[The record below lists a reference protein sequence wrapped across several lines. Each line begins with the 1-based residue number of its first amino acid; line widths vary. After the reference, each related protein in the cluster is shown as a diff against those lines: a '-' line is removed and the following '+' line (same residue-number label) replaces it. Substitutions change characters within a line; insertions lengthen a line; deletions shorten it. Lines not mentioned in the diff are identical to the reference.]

1 MQDIVSIKNDETTIY
16 KKRRNQETRKGSWKL
31 KSMIAQ
37 VRNVM
42 GRLHNTVKSKQV
54 IWKVKFRKYP
64 RL

>member
-16 KKRRNQETRKGSWKL
+16 KKRRNQETGKGSWKL

-42 GRLHNTVKSKQV
+42 GRLHNTVKSK
-54 IWKVKFRKYP
+54 
-64 RL
+64 